1 MNLALFFSSI
11 PKPIATLLIAML
23 PIAELRLAL
32 PIALKIYH
40 MSIWQAYIWSV
51 LGNMIPLIF
60 IVFLLEKVSRWLS
73 DRFNIF
79 KNFFRWLFER
89 THRKNSKKFEMF
101 KEFALVIFVAIPLPI
116 TGGWTGAVAAFVFG
130 IPPKK
135 SLPLIFL
142 GVLIAGV
149 IVTLA
154 TLGIGS
160 IF

>member
-1 MNLALFFSSI
+1 MNLALLFSSI
-11 PKPIATLLIAML
+11 PKPLATLAIAML

-32 PIALKIYH
+32 PIALEIYH
-40 MSIWQAYIWSV
+40 LPIWQAYLWSV
-51 LGNMIPLIF
+51 LGNMIPLVF
-60 IVFLLEKVSRWLS
+60 IVFLLERVSQWLS

-79 KNFFRWLFER
+79 KKFFSWLFER
-89 THRKNSKKFEMF
+89 TRRKHSRKFEIF
-101 KEFALVIFVAIPLPI
+101 KEFALVIFVAIPLPV
-116 TGGWTGAVAAFVFG
+116 TGGWTGTVAAFVFG

-142 GVLIAGV
+142 GVLIAGLV
-149 IVTLA
+149 VTLA

>member
-1 MNLALFFSSI
+1 MNLVLLFSSI
-11 PKPIATLLIAML
+11 PKELATLLIAML
-23 PIAELRLAL
+23 PIVELRLAL
-32 PIALKIYH
+32 PIALEIYH

-60 IVFLLEKVSRWLS
+60 VVFLLEPLS
-73 DRFNIF
+73 NFLSHHFYFFNQ
-79 KNFFRWLFER
+79 FFSWLFER
-89 THRKNSKKFEMF
+89 TRRKHSRKFEIF
-101 KEFALVIFVAIPLPI
+101 EEFALVIFVAIPLPL
-116 TGGWTGAVAAFVFG
+116 TGGWTGTVAAFVFG

-149 IVTLA
+149 VVTIL
-154 TLGIGS
+154 TKGVGI